1 MSEPNLTPG
10 SSQRT
15 TASADAV
22 MKGHGFYNKHS
33 RPQQK
38 ANSLGLPLLE
48 RAVEEMTVPQGAEPA
63 AVADF
68 GAAQGRNSLG
78 PMRLAVEKIRR
89 RTTASTP
96 IVVVHTDLPQNDF
109 GSLFALVEAS
119 PESYL
124 RSVENVFALAAGK
137 SFYER
142 IFPDGYLSLGWT
154 AISVHWL
161 SKVPCN
167 IPDHVYAQR
176 AGQRVRKAYAEQASE
191 DWQRFLGH
199 RARELRP
206 GGELI
211 VVAVTTDDTG
221 STGGEC
227 LMDLTNEP
235 VLAMVDAGF
244 IRPEEYRRMNMPAYH
259 RTMDEFTEPLRSGTL
274 TEDLILKEG
283 TRAVFPDQL
292 WPEYEQTGDA
302 NAFAAW
308 YTEFMRAFTEA
319 PLFAGLDAD
328 RTPADRERLAN
339 DYFERM
345 KSLIEA
351 NPERARWDWHVAL
364 LRVAKNAQASLFTD
378 VPGETVR

>member
-1 MSEPNLTPG
+1 
-10 SSQRT
+10 
-15 TASADAV
+15 
-22 MKGHGFYNKHS
+22 MKGHGFYNEHS

-38 ANSLGLPLLE
+38 ADTLGLPLLE

-68 GAAQGRNSLG
+68 GSAQGRNSRE
-78 PMRLAVEKIRR
+78 PMRLAVEKLRR
-89 RTTASTP
+89 RTTVSTP
-96 IVVVHTDLPQNDF
+96 ILVIHTDLPQNDF
-109 GSLFALVEAS
+109 GSLFALVEDS

-124 RSVENVFALAAGK
+124 RSAENAFALAAGK

-142 IFPDGYLSLGWT
+142 IFPDRFLSLGWT

-191 DWQRFLGH
+191 DWQRFLGY

-211 VVAVTTDDTG
+211 VVTVTTDDTG
-221 STGGEC
+221 NTGGES

-235 VLAMVDAGF
+235 ALAMVEAGF

-259 RTMDEFTEPLRSGTL
+259 RTMEEFTEPLRSGTL
-274 TEDLILKEG
+274 TEDLVLKEG
-283 TRAVFPDQL
+283 IRAEFSDQL
-292 WPEYEQTGDA
+292 WPEYEQRGDA
-302 NAFAAW
+302 SAFAAS

-319 PLFAGLDAD
+319 PLFAALDAD
-328 RTPADRERLAN
+328 RTPADRERLAKE
-339 DYFERM
+339 YFKRM
-345 KSLIEA
+345 RSLIEA
-351 NPERARWDWHVAL
+351 NPKRARWDWHVAL
-364 LRVAKNAQASLFTD
+364 LRVAKKGQSPADTNQFVTY
-378 VPGETVR
+378 

>member
-1 MSEPNLTPG
+1 MSGHNRTPA
-10 SSQRT
+10 SSQIT
-15 TASADAV
+15 TASVDAV
-22 MKGHGFYNKHS
+22 MKGHGFYNEHS
-33 RPQQK
+33 HPQQK
-38 ANSLGLPLLE
+38 ADSLGLPLLE

-78 PMRLAVEKIRR
+78 PMRLAVEKIRQ
-89 RTTASTP
+89 RTTVSTP
-96 IVVVHTDLPQNDF
+96 ILVVHTDLPQNDF
-109 GSLFALVEAS
+109 GSLFALVGSS

-142 IFPDGYLSLGWT
+142 IFPHGFLSLGWT

-161 SKVPCN
+161 SKVPCD

-176 AGQRVRKAYAEQASE
+176 AGQRVRKAYAEQAGE

-199 RARELRP
+199 RARELQP

-221 STGGEC
+221 NIGGES

-235 VLAMVDAGF
+235 LLTMVDAGF

-259 RTMDEFTEPLRSGTL
+259 RTMEEFTEPLRSGTL
-274 TEDLILKEG
+274 TEALILKEG
-283 TRAVFPDQL
+283 IRAEFSDQL
-292 WPEYEQTGDA
+292 WPEYEQREDA
-302 NAFAAW
+302 NAFAAS
-308 YTEFMRAFTEA
+308 YTEFIRAFTEA
-319 PLFAGLDAD
+319 PLFAGLDSD
-328 RTPADRERLAN
+328 RTLADRERLAN
-339 DYFERM
+339 EYFERM

-351 NPERARWDWHVAL
+351 NPKRARWDWHVAL
-364 LRVAKNAQASLFTD
+364 LRVAKKRAS
-378 VPGETVR
+378 VSIH

>member
-1 MSEPNLTPG
+1 MSGPNLTPG
-10 SSQRT
+10 SAQRT

-22 MKGHGFYNKHS
+22 MKGHGFYNEHS
-33 RPQQK
+33 HPQQK
-38 ANSLGLPLLE
+38 ADSLGVPLLE

-78 PMRLAVEKIRR
+78 PMRLAVEMLRR
-89 RTTASTP
+89 RTTVSTP
-96 IVVVHTDLPQNDF
+96 ILVIHTDLPQNDF
-109 GSLFALVEAS
+109 GSLFALVEDS

-124 RSVENVFALAAGK
+124 HSVENVFALAAGK

-191 DWQRFLGH
+191 DWQQFLGH
-199 RARELRP
+199 RARELGP

-221 STGGEC
+221 NTGGES

-235 VLAMVDAGF
+235 VLAMVEAGF
-244 IRPEEYRRMNMPAYH
+244 IRPEEYTRMNMPAYH
-259 RTMDEFTEPLRSGTL
+259 RTMEEFTEPLRSGSL

-283 TRAVFPDQL
+283 IRAEFSDQL

-302 NAFAAW
+302 NAFAAS
-308 YTEFMRAFTEA
+308 YTQFMQAFTEA

-328 RTPADRERLAN
+328 RTPSDRERLAN
-339 DYFERM
+339 EYFERM

-351 NPERARWDWHVAL
+351 NPKRARWDWHVAL
-364 LRVAKNAQASLFTD
+364 LRVGKNAQASLLTD

>member
-1 MSEPNLTPG
+1 MSGPNLTPG
-10 SSQRT
+10 SAQRT

-22 MKGHGFYNKHS
+22 MKGHGFYNEHS
-33 RPQQK
+33 HPQQK
-38 ANSLGLPLLE
+38 ADSLGVPLLE

-78 PMRLAVEKIRR
+78 PMRLAVEMLRR
-89 RTTASTP
+89 RTTVSTP
-96 IVVVHTDLPQNDF
+96 ILVIHTDLPQNDF

-124 RSVENVFALAAGK
+124 HSVENVFALAAGK

-191 DWQRFLGH
+191 DWQQFLGH
-199 RARELRP
+199 RARELGP

-221 STGGEC
+221 NTGGES

-235 VLAMVDAGF
+235 VLAMVEAGF
-244 IRPEEYRRMNMPAYH
+244 IRPEEYTRMNMPAYH
-259 RTMDEFTEPLRSGTL
+259 RTMEEFTEPLRSGSL

-283 TRAVFPDQL
+283 IRAEFSDQL

-302 NAFAAW
+302 NAFAAS
-308 YTEFMRAFTEA
+308 YTQFMRAFTEA

-328 RTPADRERLAN
+328 RTPSDRERLAN
-339 DYFERM
+339 EYFERM
-345 KSLIEA
+345 KSLIGA
-351 NPERARWDWHVAL
+351 NPKRARWDWHVAL
-364 LRVAKNAQASLFTD
+364 LRVGKNAQASLLTD

>member
-1 MSEPNLTPG
+1 MSGPNLTPG

-22 MKGHGFYNKHS
+22 MKGHGFYNEHS
-33 RPQQK
+33 RSQQQ
-38 ANSLGLPLLE
+38 ADSLGLPLLE
-48 RAVEEMTVPQGAEPA
+48 RAVEEMTVLQGAEPA
-63 AVADF
+63 VVADF

-89 RTTASTP
+89 RTTVFTP

-109 GSLFALVEAS
+109 ASLFALVEAS

-124 RSVENVFALAAGK
+124 LSVENVFALAAGK

-161 SKVPCN
+161 SKVPCD

-176 AGQRVRKAYAEQASE
+176 AGQRVRKAYAERASE

-211 VVAVTTDDTG
+211 VVAITTDDAG
-221 STGGEC
+221 NTGGES

-235 VLAMVDAGF
+235 VLAMVEAGS
-244 IRPEEYRRMNMPAYH
+244 IRPEEYGRMNMPAYH
-259 RTMDEFTEPLRSGTL
+259 RTMEEFTESLRFGPL
-274 TEDLILKEG
+274 TEELILREAI
-283 TRAVFPDQL
+283 REQFSDQL
-292 WPEYEQTGDA
+292 WPEYDKTGDA
-302 NAFAAW
+302 NAFAAS

-319 PLFAGLDAD
+319 PLSQD
-328 RTPADRERLAN
+328 
-339 DYFERM
+339 
-345 KSLIEA
+345 
-351 NPERARWDWHVAL
+351 
-364 LRVAKNAQASLFTD
+364 
-378 VPGETVR
+378 

>member
-1 MSEPNLTPG
+1 MSGPNLTPE

-22 MKGHGFYNKHS
+22 MKGRGFYNKHS

-38 ANSLGLPLLE
+38 ADSLGLPLLE
-48 RAVEEMTVPQGAEPA
+48 KAAEEMTVPQGTELA

-68 GAAQGRNSLG
+68 GAAQGRNSLA

-89 RTTASTP
+89 RTTVSAP
-96 IVVVHTDLPQNDF
+96 IVVIHTDLPQNDF
-109 GSLFALVEAS
+109 GSLFTLVEAS

-142 IFPDGYLSLGWT
+142 IFPEGYISLGWT

-176 AGQRVRKAYAEQASE
+176 AGQRVRKTYAEQASE
-191 DWQRFLGH
+191 DWLQFLGH

-211 VVAVTTDDTG
+211 VVAVTTDDSG
-221 STGGEC
+221 STGGES

-235 VLAMVDAGF
+235 VLAMVEAGS
-244 IRPEEYRRMNMPAYH
+244 IRSEEYRRMNMPAYH
-259 RTMDEFTEPLRSGTL
+259 RTMEEFIEPLSSGTL
-274 TEDLILKEG
+274 TEELILKEAF
-283 TRAVFPDQL
+283 REQFPDQL

-302 NAFAAW
+302 NAFAAS

-319 PLFAGLDAD
+319 PLFTGLDAD
-328 RTPADRERLAN
+328 RTPADREKLTN
-339 DYFERM
+339 EYFERM
-345 KSLIEA
+345 RSLIEA

-364 LRVAKNAQASLFTD
+364 LRLAKRA
-378 VPGETVR
+378 EVRRTLTGS

>member
-1 MSEPNLTPG
+1 MSGPNLTPG

-22 MKGHGFYNKHS
+22 MKGHGFYNEHS
-33 RPQQK
+33 RSQQQ
-38 ANSLGLPLLE
+38 ADSLGLPLLE
-48 RAVEEMTVPQGAEPA
+48 RAVEEMTVLQGAEPA
-63 AVADF
+63 VVADF

-89 RTTASTP
+89 RTTVFTP
-96 IVVVHTDLPQNDF
+96 IVVIHTDLPQNDF
-109 GSLFALVEAS
+109 ASLFALVEAS

-161 SKVPCN
+161 SKVPCD

-176 AGQRVRKAYAEQASE
+176 AGQRVQKAYAEQASE

-221 STGGEC
+221 NTGGEG

-235 VLAMVDAGF
+235 VLAMVEAGF

-259 RTMDEFTEPLRSGTL
+259 RTMEEFTEPLRSGTL
-274 TEDLILKEG
+274 TEDLILKEDAKAG
-283 TRAVFPDQL
+283 FPDQL
-292 WPEYEQTGDA
+292 WPEYEQTEDA
-302 NAFAAW
+302 TAFAAS

-319 PLFAGLDAD
+319 PLFAGLGAD

-339 DYFERM
+339 EYFEHMR
-345 KSLIEA
+345 SLIEA

-364 LRVAKNAQASLFTD
+364 LRVAKEGQSQRTLT
-378 VPGETVR
+378 GS

>member
-1 MSEPNLTPG
+1 MSGPDLSPG
-10 SSQRT
+10 SSQKT
-15 TASADAV
+15 TPSADAV
-22 MKGHGFYNKHS
+22 MKGRGFYNEHS

-38 ANSLGLPLLE
+38 ADSLGLPLLE
-48 RAVEEMTVPQGAEPA
+48 RAVGEMPVPRGAELA
-63 AVADF
+63 TVADF
-68 GAAQGRNSLG
+68 GAAQGRNSLE
-78 PMRLAVEKIRR
+78 PMRLAVERLRR
-89 RTTASTP
+89 RTSVSTP

-109 GSLFALVEAS
+109 GSLFALVEGS

-124 RSVENVFALAAGK
+124 RSVENVFALGAGK

-176 AGQRVRKAYAEQASE
+176 AGERVRKAYAEQASE

-221 STGGEC
+221 NTGGES

-235 VLAMVDAGF
+235 LLAMVEAGF

-259 RTMDEFTEPLRSGTL
+259 RTMEEFTEPLRSWTL
-274 TEDLILKEG
+274 TEGLVLMESI
-283 TRAVFPDQL
+283 RAEFSDQL
-292 WPEYEQTGDA
+292 WPEYKQRGDTC
-302 NAFAAW
+302 AFAAS

-328 RTPADRERLAN
+328 RTFADRERLAN
-339 DYFERM
+339 GYFERM

-351 NPERARWDWHVAL
+351 NPKRARWDWHVAL
-364 LRVAKNAQASLFTD
+364 LRVAKKRAS
-378 VPGETVR
+378 VSIH

>member
-1 MSEPNLTPG
+1 MSGPNLTPG

-22 MKGHGFYNKHS
+22 MKGHGFYNEHS
-33 RPQQK
+33 RSQQQ
-38 ANSLGLPLLE
+38 ADSLGLPLLE
-48 RAVEEMTVPQGAEPA
+48 RAVEEMTVLQGAEPA
-63 AVADF
+63 VVADF

-89 RTTASTP
+89 RTTVSTP
-96 IVVVHTDLPQNDF
+96 IVVIHTDLPQNDF
-109 GSLFALVEAS
+109 ASLFALVEAS

-161 SKVPCN
+161 SKVPCD

-176 AGQRVRKAYAEQASE
+176 AGQRVQKAYAEQASE
-191 DWQRFLGH
+191 DWQQFLGH
-199 RARELRP
+199 RAHELQP

-221 STGGEC
+221 NTGGEG

-235 VLAMVDAGF
+235 VLAMVEAGS
-244 IRPEEYRRMNMPAYH
+244 IRPGEYRRMNMPAYH
-259 RTMDEFTEPLRSGTL
+259 RTMEEFTEPLRSGTL
-274 TEDLILKEG
+274 TEDLTLKED
-283 TRAVFPDQL
+283 AKASFPDQL
-292 WPEYEQTGDA
+292 WPEYEQTEDA
-302 NAFAAW
+302 IAFAGSC
-308 YTEFMRAFTEA
+308 TGFVRAFTEA

-328 RTPADRERLAN
+328 RTPADPQRPTPEHSHLPPLRL
-339 DYFERM
+339 D
-345 KSLIEA
+345 
-351 NPERARWDWHVAL
+351 P
-364 LRVAKNAQASLFTD
+364 
-378 VPGETVR
+378 

>member
-176 AGQRVRKAYAEQASE
+176 AGQRVRNAYAEQASE

>member
-1 MSEPNLTPG
+1 MSGPNLTPG

-22 MKGHGFYNKHS
+22 MKGHGFYNEHS
-33 RPQQK
+33 RSQQQ
-38 ANSLGLPLLE
+38 ADSLGLPLLE
-48 RAVEEMTVPQGAEPA
+48 RAVEEMTVLKGAEPA

-89 RTTASTP
+89 RTTVFTP
-96 IVVVHTDLPQNDF
+96 IVVIHTDLPQNDF
-109 GSLFALVEAS
+109 ASLFALVEAS

-161 SKVPCN
+161 SKVPCD

-176 AGQRVRKAYAEQASE
+176 AGQRAQKAYAEQASE

-221 STGGEC
+221 NTGGED

-235 VLAMVDAGF
+235 VLAMVEAGF

-259 RTMDEFTEPLRSGTL
+259 RTMEEFTGPLRSGPL
-274 TEDLILKEG
+274 TEDLILKENA
-283 TRAVFPDQL
+283 RAGFPDQL
-292 WPEYEQTGDA
+292 WPEHEQTEDA
-302 NAFAAW
+302 TAFAGS

-319 PLFAGLDAD
+319 PLFAGLGAD

-339 DYFERM
+339 EYFERM
-345 KSLIEA
+345 RSLIEA
-351 NPERARWDWHVAL
+351 DPKRARWDWHVAL
-364 LRVAKNAQASLFTD
+364 LRVAKKDQSRRTLT
-378 VPGETVR
+378 GS

>member
-1 MSEPNLTPG
+1 MSGPNLTPG

-22 MKGHGFYNKHS
+22 MKGHGFYNEHS
-33 RPQQK
+33 HPQQK
-38 ANSLGLPLLE
+38 ADSLGLPLLE
-48 RAVEEMTVPQGAEPA
+48 RAVDEITMPQGAEPA
-63 AVADF
+63 VVADF

-78 PMRLAVEKIRR
+78 PMRLAVEKIRQ
-89 RTTASTP
+89 RTTVSTP

-142 IFPDGYLSLGWT
+142 IFPDGFLSLGWT

-161 SKVPCN
+161 RKVPCN

-199 RARELRP
+199 RARELGT

-221 STGGEC
+221 STGGES

-235 VLAMVDAGF
+235 LLAMVEAGF

-259 RTMDEFTEPLRSGTL
+259 RTMEEFTEPLRSGTL
-274 TEDLILKEG
+274 TEDLVLKESI
-283 TRAVFPDQL
+283 RAEFSDQL
-292 WPEYEQTGDA
+292 WPEYKQRGDA
-302 NAFAAW
+302 NAFAAS

-339 DYFERM
+339 EYFERM

-351 NPERARWDWHVAL
+351 KPKRARWDWHVAL
-364 LRVAKNAQASLFTD
+364 LRVAKRRTS
-378 VPGETVR
+378 VIVH

>member
-1 MSEPNLTPG
+1 M
-10 SSQRT
+10 
-15 TASADAV
+15 
-22 MKGHGFYNKHS
+22 
-33 RPQQK
+33 
-38 ANSLGLPLLE
+38 E
-48 RAVEEMTVPQGAEPA
+48 RAVEEMSVPQEAEPA
-63 AVADF
+63 TVADF
-68 GAAQGRNSLG
+68 GAAQGRNSLE
-78 PMRLAVEKIRR
+78 PMRVAVEKIRR

-119 PESYL
+119 PGSYL

-176 AGQRVRKAYAEQASE
+176 AGLRVRKAYAEQAGE

-211 VVAVTTDDTG
+211 VVAVTTDGTG
-221 STGGEC
+221 STGGES

-235 VLAMVDAGF
+235 LLAMVDAGF

-259 RTMDEFTEPLRSGTL
+259 RTMEEFTEPLRSGTL

-283 TRAVFPDQL
+283 IRAEFSDQL

-302 NAFAAW
+302 NAFAAS

-319 PLFAGLDAD
+319 PLFTGLDPD
-328 RTPADRERLAN
+328 RTPADRERLV
-339 DYFERM
+339 DEYFERM
-345 KSLIEA
+345 KSLIKA

-364 LRVAKNAQASLFTD
+364 LRIAKRRASD
-378 VPGETVR
+378 SVR

>member
-1 MSEPNLTPG
+1 MSGPNLTPG
-10 SSQRT
+10 WSQGT

-22 MKGHGFYNKHS
+22 MKGHGFYNEHS
-33 RPQQK
+33 RSQQQ
-38 ANSLGLPLLE
+38 ADSLGLPLLE
-48 RAVEEMTVPQGAEPA
+48 RAVEEMTVLQGAEPA
-63 AVADF
+63 VVADF

-89 RTTASTP
+89 RTTVFTP
-96 IVVVHTDLPQNDF
+96 IVVIHTDLPQNDF
-109 GSLFALVEAS
+109 ASLFALVEAS

-124 RSVENVFALAAGK
+124 LSVENVFALAAGK

-161 SKVPCN
+161 SKVPCD

-176 AGQRVRKAYAEQASE
+176 AGQRVQKAYAEQASE

-221 STGGEC
+221 NTGGEG

-235 VLAMVDAGF
+235 VLAMVEAGF
-244 IRPEEYRRMNMPAYH
+244 IRPEEYRQMNMPAYH
-259 RTMDEFTEPLRSGTL
+259 RTMEEFTEPLRSGTL
-274 TEDLILKEG
+274 TEDLILKEDAKAG
-283 TRAVFPDQL
+283 FPDQL
-292 WPEYEQTGDA
+292 WPEYEQTEDA
-302 NAFAAW
+302 TAFAAS

-319 PLFAGLDAD
+319 PLFAGLGAD

-339 DYFERM
+339 EYFERM
-345 KSLIEA
+345 RNLIEA

-364 LRVAKNAQASLFTD
+364 LRVAIKGQSQRTLT
-378 VPGETVR
+378 GS

>member
-1 MSEPNLTPG
+1 LE
-10 SSQRT
+10 
-15 TASADAV
+15 
-22 MKGHGFYNKHS
+22 
-33 RPQQK
+33 K
-38 ANSLGLPLLE
+38 A
-48 RAVEEMTVPQGAEPA
+48 AEEMTVPQGTELA

-68 GAAQGRNSLG
+68 GAAQGRNSLA

-89 RTTASTP
+89 RTTVSAP
-96 IVVVHTDLPQNDF
+96 IVVIHTDLPQNDF
-109 GSLFALVEAS
+109 GSLFTLVEAS

-142 IFPDGYLSLGWT
+142 IFPEGYISLGWT

-176 AGQRVRKAYAEQASE
+176 AGQRVRKTYAEQASE
-191 DWQRFLGH
+191 DWLQFLGH

-211 VVAVTTDDTG
+211 VVAVTTDDSG
-221 STGGEC
+221 STGGES

-235 VLAMVDAGF
+235 VLAMVEAGS
-244 IRPEEYRRMNMPAYH
+244 IRSEEYRRMNMPAYH
-259 RTMDEFTEPLRSGTL
+259 RTMEEFIEPLSSGTL
-274 TEDLILKEG
+274 TEELILKEAF
-283 TRAVFPDQL
+283 REQFPDQL

-302 NAFAAW
+302 NAFAAS

-319 PLFAGLDAD
+319 PLFTGLDAD
-328 RTPADRERLAN
+328 RTPADREKLTN
-339 DYFERM
+339 EYFERM
-345 KSLIEA
+345 RSLIEA

-364 LRVAKNAQASLFTD
+364 LRLAKRA
-378 VPGETVR
+378 EVRRTLTGS

>member
-1 MSEPNLTPG
+1 MSGPNLTPG

-22 MKGHGFYNKHS
+22 MKGHGFYNEHS
-33 RPQQK
+33 RSQQQ
-38 ANSLGLPLLE
+38 ADSLGLPLLE
-48 RAVEEMTVPQGAEPA
+48 RAVEEMTVLKGAEPA

-89 RTTASTP
+89 RTAVFTP

-109 GSLFALVEAS
+109 ASLFALVEAS

-161 SKVPCN
+161 SKVPCD

-176 AGQRVRKAYAEQASE
+176 AGQRAQKAYAEQASE

-221 STGGEC
+221 NTGGED

-235 VLAMVDAGF
+235 VLAMVEAGF

-259 RTMDEFTEPLRSGTL
+259 RTMEEFTGPLRSGPL
-274 TEDLILKEG
+274 TEDLILKENA
-283 TRAVFPDQL
+283 RAGFPDQL
-292 WPEYEQTGDA
+292 WPEHEQTEDA
-302 NAFAAW
+302 TAFAGS

-319 PLFAGLDAD
+319 PLFAGLGAD

-339 DYFERM
+339 EYFERM
-345 KSLIEA
+345 RSLIEA
-351 NPERARWDWHVAL
+351 DPKRARWDWHVAL
-364 LRVAKNAQASLFTD
+364 LRVAKKDQSRRTLT
-378 VPGETVR
+378 GS

>member
-1 MSEPNLTPG
+1 MSGPNLTPR
-10 SSQRT
+10 SSQTT

-22 MKGHGFYNKHS
+22 MKGHGFYGEHS
-33 RPQQK
+33 HPQQK

-48 RAVEEMTVPQGAEPA
+48 RAIEEITVPQGAEPA
-63 AVADF
+63 VVADF

-78 PMRLAVEKIRR
+78 PMRRAVEKLRR
-89 RTTASTP
+89 RTTVSTP
-96 IVVVHTDLPQNDF
+96 IVVIHTDLPQNDF
-109 GSLFALVEAS
+109 GSLFTLVEAS

-124 RSVENVFALAAGK
+124 RGVENVFALAAGK

-142 IFPDGYLSLGWT
+142 IFPDDYLSLGWT

-176 AGQRVRKAYAEQASE
+176 AGQRVRKAYAEQAGE

-199 RARELRP
+199 RARELQP

-221 STGGEC
+221 NIGGES

-235 VLAMVDAGF
+235 LLTMVDAGF

-259 RTMDEFTEPLRSGTL
+259 RTMEEFTEPLRSGTL
-274 TEDLILKEG
+274 TEALILKEG
-283 TRAVFPDQL
+283 IRAEFSDQL
-292 WPEYEQTGDA
+292 WPEYEQREDA
-302 NAFAAW
+302 NAFAAS
-308 YTEFMRAFTEA
+308 YTEFIRAFTEA
-319 PLFAGLDAD
+319 PLFAGLDSD
-328 RTPADRERLAN
+328 RTLADRERLAN
-339 DYFERM
+339 EYFERM

-351 NPERARWDWHVAL
+351 NPKRARWDWHVAL
-364 LRVAKNAQASLFTD
+364 LRVAKKRAS
-378 VPGETVR
+378 VSIH

>member
-1 MSEPNLTPG
+1 M
-10 SSQRT
+10 
-15 TASADAV
+15 
-22 MKGHGFYNKHS
+22 
-33 RPQQK
+33 
-38 ANSLGLPLLE
+38 
-48 RAVEEMTVPQGAEPA
+48 
-63 AVADF
+63 
-68 GAAQGRNSLG
+68 G
-78 PMRLAVEKIRR
+78 PMRLTVEKIRR
-89 RTTASTP
+89 RTTVSTP

-124 RSVENVFALAAGK
+124 HSVENVFALAAGK

-167 IPDHVYAQR
+167 IADHVYAQR

-199 RARELRP
+199 RARERGT

-221 STGGEC
+221 NTGGES

-235 VLAMVDAGF
+235 LLAMVEAGF
-244 IRPEEYRRMNMPAYH
+244 IRPEEYTRMNMPAYH
-259 RTMDEFTEPLRSGTL
+259 RTMEEFTEPLRSGPL

-283 TRAVFPDQL
+283 IRAEFSDQL
-292 WPEYEQTGDA
+292 WPAYEQTGDS
-302 NAFAAW
+302 NAFAAS
-308 YTEFMRAFTEA
+308 YAEFMRAFTEA

-339 DYFERM
+339 EYFKRM
-345 KSLIEA
+345 RSLIEA
-351 NPERARWDWHVAL
+351 NPKRARWDWHVAL
-364 LRVAKNAQASLFTD
+364 LRVARRPA
-378 VPGETVR
+378 TVIIQ

>member
-1 MSEPNLTPG
+1 MSGPNLTPG
-10 SSQRT
+10 SPQRT

-22 MKGHGFYNKHS
+22 MKGHGFYNEHS
-33 RPQQK
+33 RPQQT
-38 ANSLGLPLLE
+38 ADILGLPLLG
-48 RAVEEMTVPQGAEPA
+48 RAVEEMTVPQGAESV
-63 AVADF
+63 AVADY

-78 PMRLAVEKIRR
+78 PMRLAVEKVRW
-89 RTTASTP
+89 RTTSSSP
-96 IVVVHTDLPQNDF
+96 IVVIHTDLPQNDF

-142 IFPDGYLSLGWT
+142 IFPDDYLSLGWT

-161 SKVPCN
+161 SKIPCN
-167 IPDHVYAQR
+167 LPDHVYAQR

-191 DWQRFLGH
+191 DWQLFLRH
-199 RARELRP
+199 RAHELEP

-211 VVAVTTDDTG
+211 VVAVTTDDMG
-221 STGGEC
+221 NTGGEA

-235 VLAMVDAGF
+235 MLAMVEAGF

-259 RTMDEFTEPLRSGTL
+259 RTMEEFTEPLRSGAL

-283 TRAVFPDQL
+283 IRARFPDQL
-292 WPEYEQTGDA
+292 WPGYEQTGDA
-302 NAFAAW
+302 NAFAGS
-308 YTEFMRAFTEA
+308 YTEFMRAFTEV

-339 DYFERM
+339 EYFERM

-351 NPERARWDWHVAL
+351 NPKRARWDWHVAL
-364 LRVAKNAQASLFTD
+364 LRVIKRRTSASID
-378 VPGETVR
+378 